1 MAVYDIFK
9 SENDIEVEDPIFAEE
24 MAEPSISLEQK
35 VKAHS
40 LSRDR
45 FVSIVCMRLFF
56 VLLLS
61 LNLIWIALSIIRV
74 FTALLFFFN
83 RNLFHKVMIKSW
95 LSLKRSLVCGLSLFI
110 SLFSTG
116 FGVMIACTYF
126 VMYDKDGIEQ
136 CVPSSLQSHLK
147 EFFKSSQA

>member
-9 SENDIEVEDPIFAEE
+9 SENDIEMKDPIFAEE

-61 LNLIWIALSIIRV
+61 LNLIWIAFSVLRV
-74 FTALLFFFN
+74 FTVLLFFFN
-83 RNLFHKVMIKSW
+83 RNLFHKVMTKSW
-95 LSLKRSLVCGLSLFI
+95 LSLKRSIVCGLS
-110 SLFSTG
+110 
-116 FGVMIACTYF
+116 
-126 VMYDKDGIEQ
+126 
-136 CVPSSLQSHLK
+136 
-147 EFFKSSQA
+147 